1 MAATKP
7 RHARGCAQLPGFRLL
22 CTRDFERPLETG
34 FGFCGIRLWRH
45 QGDFAGDA
53 MKLGLVPFFLGD
65 FRRRHRFADGPRADI
80 FIPALATR
88 SGLMAPAR

>member
-1 MAATKP
+1 LAATKP

-53 MKLGLVPFFLGD
+53 MNLGLAPFFLCRFD
-65 FRRRHRFADGPRADI
+65 RRDGSQSVL
-80 FIPALATR
+80 LAGPGSCGIVAGER
-88 SGLMAPAR
+88 LDHH